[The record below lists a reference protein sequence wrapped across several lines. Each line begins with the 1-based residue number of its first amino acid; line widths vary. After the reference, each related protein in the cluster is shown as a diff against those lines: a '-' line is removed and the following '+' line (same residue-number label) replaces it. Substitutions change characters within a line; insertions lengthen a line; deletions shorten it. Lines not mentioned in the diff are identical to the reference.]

1 MIQRILFVLMLGA
14 FPFLG
19 LAQKDVSKKILS
31 LAGKITSA
39 EYPDTLGKGLNKAV
53 VEIFAEGKKIASDTA
68 SSSGVY
74 KIKKIPYFP
83 SIQIVFKESRHLTK
97 MIDMDVT
104 EFGNDNAQTVAI
116 NMDVVLYKDH
126 DFMGVNFLKSKPFG
140 KGKYSMKEKG
150 VLWDDN
156 YYFEMRARLDAV
168 LKAYSE

>member
-1 MIQRILFVLMLGA
+1 MIRSLLIIC
-14 FPFLG
+14 FLATIPNWG
-19 LAQKDVSKKILS
+19 LAQKDMSKKILS

-83 SIQIVFKESRHLTK
+83 SIQIVFKESKHLTK

-150 VLWDDN
+150 VLWDDK

>member
-1 MIQRILFVLMLGA
+1 MNRYVFFLILFLGGF
-14 FPFLG
+14 FPAA
-19 LAQKDVSKKILS
+19 AQKDISKKL
-31 LAGKITSA
+31 LALNGKITSA

-74 KIKKIPYFP
+74 KVKKIPYFP
-83 SIQIVFKESRHLTK
+83 SIQIVFKEYNHLTK
-97 MIDMDVT
+97 MIDVDLT
-104 EFGNDNAQTVAI
+104 EFGNDNAQMISIV
-116 NMDVVLYKDH
+116 MDVVLYRDH
-126 DFMGVNFLKSKPFG
+126 DYIGVNFLKSKPFG

-156 YYFEMRARLDAV
+156 YYFQMRDRLDAV

>member
-1 MIQRILFVLMLGA
+1 MNRYLLFMVLFISA
-14 FPFLG
+14 SFSAI
-19 LAQKDVSKKILS
+19 AQKDVTKKILALS
-31 LAGKITSA
+31 GKVTSA

-53 VEIFAEGKKIASDTA
+53 IEVFAEGKKIASDTA

-83 SIQIVFKESRHLTK
+83 SIQIVFKEYNHLTK
-97 MIDMDVT
+97 MIDMDIT

-116 NMDVVLYKDH
+116 NMDVVLYKNH
-126 DFMGVNFLKSKPFG
+126 DYLGVNFLKSKPFG

-156 YYFEMRARLDAV
+156 YYFQMRDRLDAV

>member
-1 MIQRILFVLMLGA
+1 MIQRILFVLLLGA
-14 FPFLG
+14 LPFVG
-19 LAQKDVSKKILS
+19 IAQKDVSKKILS

-150 VLWDDN
+150 VLWDDK

>member
-1 MIQRILFVLMLGA
+1 MIRRILFVWVLGTL
-14 FPFLG
+14 PFLG

-31 LAGKITSA
+31 LAGKVTSA

-150 VLWDDN
+150 VLWDDK

>member
-1 MIQRILFVLMLGA
+1 MIRRILFVWVLGA
-14 FPFLG
+14 LPFLG

>member
-1 MIQRILFVLMLGA
+1 MLGA

-126 DFMGVNFLKSKPFG
+126 DFMGVKFLKSKPFG

-150 VLWDDN
+150 VLWDDK

>member
-1 MIQRILFVLMLGA
+1 MLGA

-53 VEIFAEGKKIASDTA
+53 VEIFAEGQKIASDTA

-150 VLWDDN
+150 VLWDDK